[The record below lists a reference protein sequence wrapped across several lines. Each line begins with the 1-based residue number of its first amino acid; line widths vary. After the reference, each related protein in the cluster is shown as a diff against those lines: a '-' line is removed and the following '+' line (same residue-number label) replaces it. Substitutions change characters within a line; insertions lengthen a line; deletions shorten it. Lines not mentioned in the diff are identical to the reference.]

1 MVNAS
6 GPGPLFQ
13 HLADVN
19 ASGGAPDNADVLYL
33 ANYYFGMGPAPVGD
47 WTLPDICPAP

>member
-1 MVNAS
+1 MVNAG

-19 ASGGAPDNADVLYL
+19 NDSAVDDGDVLYL
-33 ANYYFGMGPAPVGD
+33 ANFYFCSGPAPVGD
-47 WTLPDICPAP
+47 WVLPDLCR